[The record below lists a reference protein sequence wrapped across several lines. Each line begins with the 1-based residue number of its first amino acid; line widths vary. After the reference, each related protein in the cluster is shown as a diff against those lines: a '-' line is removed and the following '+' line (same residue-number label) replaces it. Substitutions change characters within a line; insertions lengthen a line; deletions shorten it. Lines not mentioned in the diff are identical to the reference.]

1 MAHKSFEA
9 GYRKYFSHILDKI
22 SHAST
27 EKDIKEFYANCA
39 SSYDEVKTTGTKH
52 AGTNQL
58 LKVSFVITNGCCWIR
73 QLNYDIIP

>member
-9 GYRKYFSHILDKI
+9 GYRKYFGHILDKI

-27 EKDIKEFYANCA
+27 EEEVKEFYANCA

-52 AGTNQL
+52 ASTKPAVKG
-58 LKVSFVITNGCCWIR
+58 VIR
-73 QLNYDIIP
+73 DR